1 MSYIEFNSPTIAF
14 GKSKVI
20 IMLNGVGIDSFDIP
34 APNVAEKAKESLV
47 RETNSFEYNDIIY
60 TIEINSSNLGTYV
73 VIETEYDTDDI
84 YNFEIF
90 IDTKQEFINMKQ
102 ELEISLYVPALS
114 YTNTTSAV
122 LYGQINKNVIPLID
136 IETEDKFL
144 SYLND
149 ELIVGYKHLLDIS
162 SMKEITNKEERDK
175 AKLIRKQEKKEF
187 GKMNTLIPSPI
198 EKFMQ
203 PEHKTNYLKEIIHK
217 ENVIPV
223 FKWDENNANIDK
235 LKSFVRVLMNE
246 YGEIGIRVSEVT
258 SFFENIEEISKIHD
272 INLILDLNTNFN
284 RTEIINYVKESIK
297 YSFIN
302 IIYLGAQFSADDISI
317 SKNDTNK
324 NLISTNQPLLVF
336 NSIKQ
341 DDGIK
346 IDIGFGDYCGFDK
359 KTITELPSGGRGT
372 ARVVLSSIDNSM
384 KLLVRRGWDE
394 NDISQDTK
402 TGKTKVGYGHS
413 MRKLLK
419 DIAEGELDDHYGQKF
434 MDENLCDAD
443 FSLKSYY
450 PDITTPGMIKT
461 LCFRHN
467 IFSIIH
473 NFIKN

>member
-162 SMKEITNKEERDK
+162 FMKEITNKEE
-175 AKLIRKQEKKEF
+175 
-187 GKMNTLIPSPI
+187 
-198 EKFMQ
+198 
-203 PEHKTNYLKEIIHK
+203 
-217 ENVIPV
+217 
-223 FKWDENNANIDK
+223 
-235 LKSFVRVLMNE
+235 
-246 YGEIGIRVSEVT
+246 
-258 SFFENIEEISKIHD
+258 
-272 INLILDLNTNFN
+272 
-284 RTEIINYVKESIK
+284 
-297 YSFIN
+297 
-302 IIYLGAQFSADDISI
+302 
-317 SKNDTNK
+317 
-324 NLISTNQPLLVF
+324 
-336 NSIKQ
+336 
-341 DDGIK
+341 
-346 IDIGFGDYCGFDK
+346 
-359 KTITELPSGGRGT
+359 
-372 ARVVLSSIDNSM
+372 
-384 KLLVRRGWDE
+384 
-394 NDISQDTK
+394 
-402 TGKTKVGYGHS
+402 
-413 MRKLLK
+413 
-419 DIAEGELDDHYGQKF
+419 
-434 MDENLCDAD
+434 
-443 FSLKSYY
+443 
-450 PDITTPGMIKT
+450 
-461 LCFRHN
+461 
-467 IFSIIH
+467 
-473 NFIKN
+473 